1 MLTFGS
7 KLNRSYSLHLPFQDD
22 YADIS
27 ILFNKSNTFIGVN
40 TGKKIYESARNH
52 ELHSHIYKNVNESV
66 FASTFLDLKNYKSQN
81 LDIVN
86 QFNNIQKKFKS
97 KIQYITNETIKLSKI
112 ITDNGK
118 FESSL
123 YIYVFG
129 ITDYGK
135 DFIYIL
141 AERQHIDAALGRK
154 IVRTIGLQLCSNSRY
169 DDLLQTIDYYNTK
182 EIADSTVDQAMDNV
196 FKKQKKNTNM
206 RLL

>member
-7 KLNRSYSLHLPFQDD
+7 KLNRSYTLHLPFQND

-27 ILFNKSNTFIGVN
+27 ILFNKANTFIGVN
-40 TGKKIYESARNH
+40 TGKVIYEASRNH

-66 FASTFLDLKNYKSQN
+66 FASTFLDLKNFKSQN
-81 LDIVN
+81 LDIIN

-97 KIQYITNETIKLSKI
+97 KVQYVTNETIKLSKI
-112 ITDNGK
+112 MTDNGK

-129 ITDYGK
+129 IMDYGR
-135 DFIYIL
+135 DFIFIL

-154 IVRTIGLQLCSNSRY
+154 IVRSIGLQLCSNSRY

-182 EIADSTVDQAMDNV
+182 ELSSDTVDHTMNNI
-196 FKKQKKNTNM
+196 FSKKKKNVNE
-206 RLL
+206 RLI